1 MLHFYTFQCFR
12 FAFFSSCN
20 LCMLQF
26 LPAALCFEQSAAG
39 SIVAIFSILDAC
51 GGSGY
56 ASTIFMFYFFH
67 VALFPCRIFSML
79 HFFHV
84 ALVPCSVFFML
95 HFFHVAFMLHCFLFP
110 CCTLPMLDLFI
121 TEKYWKWTAD
131 RKHDQRAMLH
141 LTLWTCFTFIL
152 ICYQKNCV
160 LPLYSFEWLIKWK
173 ETNFLFCWKRI
184 RLPRLETFK
193 TRTWIELYFSPT

>member
-95 HFFHVAFMLHCFLFP
+95 HFFHVCTVFSFHVALFP
-110 CCTLPMLDLFI
+110 C
-121 TEKYWKWTAD
+121 
-131 RKHDQRAMLH
+131 
-141 LTLWTCFTFIL
+141 WTCL
-152 ICYQKNCV
+152 LLKNI
-160 LPLYSFEWLIKWK
+160 ENERQTENTTK
-173 ETNFLFCWKRI
+173 ERYYI
-184 RLPRLETFK
+184 
-193 TRTWIELYFSPT
+193 

>member
-56 ASTIFMFYFFH
+56 ASTIFLFNFFH
-67 VALFPCRIFSML
+67 VALFPCCIFSML
-79 HFFHV
+79 HFF
-84 ALVPCSVFFML
+84 ML
-95 HFFHVAFMLHCFLFP
+95 HLFHVAYFSCCTFSMLHSCCTVFSFQVALFP
-110 CCTLPMLDLFI
+110 C
-121 TEKYWKWTAD
+121 
-131 RKHDQRAMLH
+131 
-141 LTLWTCFTFIL
+141 WTCL
-152 ICYQKNCV
+152 LLKNI
-160 LPLYSFEWLIKWK
+160 ENERKTENTTK
-173 ETNFLFCWKRI
+173 ERSYI
-184 RLPRLETFK
+184 
-193 TRTWIELYFSPT
+193 

>member
-1 MLHFYTFQCFR
+1 MLVGVLATPPLFSCFTF
-12 FAFFSSCN
+12 S
-20 LCMLQF
+20 ML
-26 LPAALCFEQSAAG
+26 L
-39 SIVAIFSILDAC
+39 
-51 GGSGY
+51 
-56 ASTIFMFYFFH
+56 FFH
-67 VALFPCRIFSML
+67 VPFFPCSTSSML
-79 HFFHV
+79 HFFMLHLFHV
-84 ALVPCSVFFML
+84 AYFSCCTFSML

-121 TEKYWKWTAD
+121 TEKYWKWTED
-131 RKHDQRAMLH
+131 RKHDQRAILH

-193 TRTWIELYFSPT
+193 TRMWIELYFSPT